1 MKLCKEDTINPITK
15 LSNDKFNLRFYV
27 FIKFKSTT
35 LPSLLSINY
44 KQKILHQY

>member
-1 MKLCKEDTINPITK
+1 MKLCKEDTVLLQNFQMIIQFT
-15 LSNDKFNLRFYV
+15 FYV